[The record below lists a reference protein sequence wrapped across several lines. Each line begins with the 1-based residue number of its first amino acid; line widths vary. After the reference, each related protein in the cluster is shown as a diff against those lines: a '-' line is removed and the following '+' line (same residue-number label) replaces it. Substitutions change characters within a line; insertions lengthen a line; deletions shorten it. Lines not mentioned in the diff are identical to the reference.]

1 MPRSKSYNPDHVLEK
16 AMCVFWENGYEATT
30 VRLLEKEMGINQ
42 FSIYA
47 SFNDKKNLFIES
59 LRHYKHHI
67 EKNVFN
73 VLLRDNADIS
83 DIELFLNEF
92 SEKVRDGKFMNGCL
106 MVNTIAEIGRKDE
119 IIHNEVKRYFD
130 FVGEMFKEILGR
142 SQRKGDIS
150 LDADVEKC
158 SGYLV
163 GIMQGLSVAS
173 KVMSQKQLCDFIN
186 MAIISIHKF

>member
-59 LRHYKHHI
+59 LRRYKFHI

-73 VLLRDNADIS
+73 DLLLEDADIS

-92 SEKVRDGKFMNGCL
+92 SEKIKDGKFSNGCL
-106 MVNTIAEIGRKDE
+106 MANTAAEIGQKDE
-119 IIHNEVKRYFD
+119 IIHNEVKHYFD
-130 FVGEMFKEILGR
+130 FVGEMFKEILER
-142 SQRKGDIS
+142 SQKKGDIS
-150 LDADVEKC
+150 LDADIEKC

-186 MAIISIHKF
+186 MSITSIHKF

>member
-16 AMCVFWENGYEATT
+16 AMCIFWENGYEATT

-42 FSIYA
+42 FSIYS

-59 LRHYKHHI
+59 LKLYKRYI

-73 VLLRDNADIS
+73 DLLREDADIS

-92 SEKVRDGKFMNGCL
+92 SEKIRDGKFSNGCL
-106 MVNTIAEIGRKDE
+106 MVNTVAEIGQKDE
-119 IIHNEVKRYFD
+119 RIHNEVKRYFD
-130 FVGEMFKEILGR
+130 FVKEMFKEILVR
-142 SQRKGDIS
+142 SKKKGDIS
-150 LDADVEKC
+150 LDADIEKC

-163 GIMQGLSVAS
+163 GIMQGLSVAT
-173 KVMSQKQLCDFIN
+173 KVMSQKQLFDFIN
-186 MAIISIHKF
+186 MSITSIHRF

>member
-1 MPRSKSYNPDHVLEK
+1 MPRSKSYNRDHVLQK

-30 VRLLEKEMGINQ
+30 VRVLEKEMGINQ

-47 SFNDKKNLFIES
+47 SFNDKKSLFIES
-59 LRHYKHHI
+59 LRRYKHYI

-73 VLLRDNADIS
+73 DLLREDADIS

-92 SEKVRDGKFMNGCL
+92 SEKIKDGKFSSGCL
-106 MVNTIAEIGRKDE
+106 MANTAAEIGQKDE
-119 IIHNEVKRYFD
+119 IIHDEVKRYFE
-130 FVGEMFKEILGR
+130 FVGKMFKGILER
-142 SQRKGDIS
+142 SQKKGDIS
-150 LDADVEKC
+150 LDADIEKC

-173 KVMSQKQLCDFIN
+173 KIMSQKQLCDFIH
-186 MAIISIHKF
+186 MSITSIHKF

>member
-1 MPRSKSYNPDHVLEK
+1 MPRSKSYSHDHVLEK

-47 SFNDKKNLFIES
+47 SFNDKKSLFIES
-59 LRHYKHHI
+59 LKRYKHHI
-67 EKNVFN
+67 EKNVFSD
-73 VLLRDNADIS
+73 LLREDADIS

-92 SEKVRDGKFMNGCL
+92 SEKIRDGKFANGCL
-106 MVNTIAEIGRKDE
+106 MVNTVAEIGHRDE

-150 LDADVEKC
+150 SDADIEKC
-158 SGYLV
+158 SCYLL

-173 KVMSQKQLCDFIN
+173 KVMSQKQLCDFVNMSIN
-186 MAIISIHKF
+186 SIHKF

>member
-1 MPRSKSYNPDHVLEK
+1 MPRSKSYNPDHVLQK

-30 VRLLEKEMGINQ
+30 VRVLEKEMGINQ

-47 SFNDKKNLFIES
+47 SFNDKKSLFIES
-59 LRHYKHHI
+59 LRRYKHYI

-73 VLLRDNADIS
+73 DLLREDADIS

-92 SEKVRDGKFMNGCL
+92 SEKIKDGKFSSGCL
-106 MVNTIAEIGRKDE
+106 MANTAAEIGQKDE

-130 FVGEMFKEILGR
+130 FVGKMFKGILER
-142 SQRKGDIS
+142 SQKRGDIS
-150 LDADVEKC
+150 PDADIEKC

-186 MAIISIHKF
+186 MSITSIHKF